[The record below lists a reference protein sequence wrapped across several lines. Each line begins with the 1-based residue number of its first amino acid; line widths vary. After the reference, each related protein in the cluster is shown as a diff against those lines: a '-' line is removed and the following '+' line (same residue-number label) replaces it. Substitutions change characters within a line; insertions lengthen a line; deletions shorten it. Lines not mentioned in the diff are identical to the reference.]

1 MIVFTA
7 TNLRTHDVYVGT
19 ARESVE
25 EEWADLLSQADS
37 GTSGQ
42 FFQQLRDYG
51 ATAFE
56 VDTWAYGENAAEA
69 RESMREAREELGAQ
83 PIKSVRAQSAG
94 RSTQAIQSASMKAL
108 MAVFE
113 EALSND
119 APLDDDDL
127 LDGLLPDTAGDKST
141 ALLDADDE
149 QAEEE
154 DEVDEEIPVRAS
166 RVTAKS
172 ASAPTPAAPSVPA
185 PAPAPAV
192 GEEPKTVSR
201 LDAMKAAQERLLRE
215 RDTRIGAQKP
225 AKTNSVATS
234 SGERAAQAKAAKIA
248 SGRTGS
254 AEKERRIRAAIEA
267 ERERRDSLRHTNT
280 RDEQTEMNVV
290 MARIEM
296 RRLAAK
302 KANAEKSKVQAAE
315 RRAKAKAEAN
325 LAKEALA
332 SALRRENAVTQPS
345 ASSAL
350 RAVDAPA
357 ILAKTEN
364 GQSAAV
370 KTAAD
375 RQVPANAAD
384 RAALKLAEGRTGS
397 GQKEKRIREAIEQ
410 EKAHRLA
417 QQQARRA
424 AEAKEMAD
432 IMARLEERTK
442 AAEKLKRR
450 R

>member
-7 TNLRTHDVYVGT
+7 TNLKTQDVYVGT
-19 ARESVE
+19 AKESVE
-25 EEWADLLSQADS
+25 EEWADLLSQAD
-37 GTSGQ
+37 GGASGQ
-42 FFQQLRDYG
+42 FFQQLRDHG
-51 ATAFE
+51 AAAFE

-83 PIKSVRAQSAG
+83 PIKSNRAQNAG

-127 LDGLLPDTAGDKST
+127 LDGLLPESARENSSAAPGATD
-141 ALLDADDE
+141 DA
-149 QAEEE
+149 EE
-154 DEVDEEIPVRAS
+154 DEDDDEVPVRTPKAAVKPAS
-166 RVTAKS
+166 
-172 ASAPTPAAPSVPA
+172 A
-185 PAPAPAV
+185 PAPAPVPTAN
-192 GEEPKTVSR
+192 EEPKMVSR

-215 RDTRIGAQKP
+215 RDAKVGVQPAGRIGAAAAGRTEP
-225 AKTNSVATS
+225 AAPIKT
-234 SGERAAQAKAAKIA
+234 AKIA
-248 SGRTGS
+248 TGRTGS

-267 ERERRDSLRHTNT
+267 ERDRRDSLRHTNT
-280 RDEQTEMNVV
+280 REEQTEMNVV
-290 MARIEM
+290 MARIEL

-302 KANAEKSKVQAAE
+302 KANAEKSKAQAAE
-315 RRAKAKAEAN
+315 RRARAKVEAN

-332 SALRRENAVTQPS
+332 SSLRKDSVPVPPTPAQGLKAVVTPATAARPAASRAKAAAQPP
-345 ASSAL
+345 AEP
-350 RAVDAPA
+350 AP
-357 ILAKTEN
+357 
-364 GQSAAV
+364 
-370 KTAAD
+370 AAD
-375 RQVPANAAD
+375 RGT
-384 RAALKLAEGRTGS
+384 LKLAAGRTGS

-432 IMARLEERTK
+432 ILARLEERTK
-442 AAEKLKRR
+442 AAEALKRR